1 MINADKETLINE
13 IKHLISVDGT
23 STDINPKYLEYFEMD
38 ELEEIRDEL
47 IHKKNDTDTFRKNYV
62 DELYDKLS

>member
-1 MINADKETLINE
+1 MINVDKETLIDE

-23 STDINPKYLEYFEMD
+23 TTDINPKYLEYFEIE

-47 IHKKNDTDTFRKNYV
+47 IHKKDDKDTFTKNYV

>member
-23 STDINPKYLEYFEMD
+23 ATHINPKYLEYFEMD

-47 IHKKNDTDTFRKNYV
+47 IHKKNDSDAFTKNYV